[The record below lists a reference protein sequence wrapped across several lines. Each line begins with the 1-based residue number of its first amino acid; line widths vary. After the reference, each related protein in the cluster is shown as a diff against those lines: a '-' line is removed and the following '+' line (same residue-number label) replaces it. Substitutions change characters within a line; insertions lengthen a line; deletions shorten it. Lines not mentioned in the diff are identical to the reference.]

1 MNKLF
6 SREVKIGAS
15 VLIALLALVFGIN
28 YLKGVNIFKASNYY
42 YASYTNVTGLAQSA
56 PVTLNGYKVGLVR
69 DVAYEYDNP
78 GHVRVELS
86 LDRQLRLP
94 EGTSAAIVTDMLGTS
109 TIELRMGTSPNYI
122 EVGQKLNAIEGSGL
136 MDKVST
142 ELMPTIMQI
151 APHIDSLVVALTAI
165 AADPAL
171 TSSVKRL
178 DVIMANLEK
187 STTRLD
193 RAMSTMPAIMGNAN
207 TTMANVSEISANIS
221 QVSKALAV
229 LSEDLK
235 NMPLDSTLT
244 HINNITANLD
254 EATEKLNS
262 SNSSL
267 GLLLNDPGL
276 YNNIN
281 NSAAHID
288 SILIDL
294 KKQPK
299 RYIPSIKIF

>member
-15 VLIALLALVFGIN
+15 VLVALLALVFGIN
-28 YLKGVNIFKASNYY
+28 YLKGVNIFKAANYY
-42 YASYTNVTGLAQSA
+42 YASYTNVAGLAQSA

-94 EGTSAAIVTDMLGTS
+94 EGTAAAIVTDMLGTS

-122 EVGQKLNAIEGSGL
+122 EVGQKLQAIEGSGL

-142 ELMPTIMQI
+142 ELMPTIIQI

-171 TSSVKRL
+171 QSSVKRL

-187 STTRLD
+187 STTQLA
-193 RAMSTMPAIMGNAN
+193 RAMGAMPSIMNNAN
-207 TTMANVSEISANIS
+207 ATMANVKEISANIS
-221 QVSKALAV
+221 QVSQALAV
-229 LSEDLK
+229 LSDDLK
-235 NMPLDSTLT
+235 KMPLDSTLT
-244 HINNITANLD
+244 HLNNITANLD

>member
-15 VLIALLALVFGIN
+15 VLVALLALVFGIN
-28 YLKGVNIFKASNYY
+28 YLKGVNIFKAANYY
-42 YASYTNVTGLAQSA
+42 YASYTNVAGLAQSA

-94 EGTSAAIVTDMLGTS
+94 EGTAAAIVTDMLGTS

-122 EVGQKLNAIEGSGL
+122 EVGHKLQAIEGSGL
-136 MDKVST
+136 MDKVTT
-142 ELMPTIMQI
+142 ELMPTIIQI

-171 TSSVKRL
+171 QSSVKRL

-187 STTRLD
+187 STTQLD
-193 RAMSTMPAIMGNAN
+193 RAMGAMPSIMNNAN
-207 TTMANVSEISANIS
+207 ATMANVKEISANIS
-221 QVSKALAV
+221 QVSQALAV
-229 LSEDLK
+229 LSDDLK

-244 HINNITANLD
+244 HLNNITANLD

>member
-28 YLKGVNIFKASNYY
+28 YLKGVNIFKAANYY

-94 EGTSAAIVTDMLGTS
+94 EGTAAAIVTDMLGTS
-109 TIELRMGTSPNYI
+109 TIELRMGTSSKFI
-122 EVGQKLNAIEGSGL
+122 GVGQKLEGIEGAGL

-142 ELMPTIMQI
+142 ELMPTVMQI

-165 AADPAL
+165 ASDPAL

-193 RAMSTMPAIMGNAN
+193 RAMTTMPAIMSNAN

>member
-15 VLIALLALVFGIN
+15 VLVALLALVFGIN
-28 YLKGVNIFKASNYY
+28 YLKGVNIFKAANYY
-42 YASYTNVTGLAQSA
+42 YASYTNVAGLAQSA

-69 DVAYEYDNP
+69 EVAYEYDNP

-94 EGTSAAIVTDMLGTS
+94 EGTAAAIVTDMLGTS

-122 EVGQKLNAIEGSGL
+122 EVGQKLQAIEGSGL

-142 ELMPTIMQI
+142 ELMPTIIQI

-171 TSSVKRL
+171 QSSVKRL

-187 STTRLD
+187 STTQLD
-193 RAMSTMPAIMGNAN
+193 RAMGAMPSIMNNAN
-207 TTMANVSEISANIS
+207 ATMANVKEISANIS
-221 QVSKALAV
+221 QVSQALAV
-229 LSEDLK
+229 LSDDLK

-244 HINNITANLD
+244 HLNNITANLD

>member
-15 VLIALLALVFGIN
+15 VLVALLALVFGIN
-28 YLKGVNIFKASNYY
+28 YLKGVNIFKAANYY
-42 YASYTNVTGLAQSA
+42 YASYTNVAGLAQSA

-94 EGTSAAIVTDMLGTS
+94 EGTAAAIVTDMLGTS

-122 EVGQKLNAIEGSGL
+122 EVGQKLQAIEGSGL

-142 ELMPTIMQI
+142 ELMPTIIQI

-171 TSSVKRL
+171 KSSVRRL

-187 STTRLD
+187 STTQLD
-193 RAMSTMPAIMGNAN
+193 RAMGAMPSIMNNAN
-207 TTMANVSEISANIS
+207 ATMANVKEISANIS
-221 QVSKALAV
+221 QVSQALAV
-229 LSEDLK
+229 LSDDLK
-235 NMPLDSTLT
+235 KMPLDSTLN
-244 HINNITANLD
+244 HLNNITANLD

-299 RYIPSIKIF
+299 RYVPSIKIF

>member
-15 VLIALLALVFGIN
+15 VLVALLALVFGIN
-28 YLKGVNIFKASNYY
+28 YLKGVNIFKAANYY
-42 YASYTNVTGLAQSA
+42 YASYTNVAGLAQSA

-94 EGTSAAIVTDMLGTS
+94 EGTAAAIVTDMLGTS

-122 EVGQKLNAIEGSGL
+122 EVGQKLQAIEGSGL

-142 ELMPTIMQI
+142 ELMPTIIQI

-171 TSSVKRL
+171 KSSVRRL

-187 STTRLD
+187 STTQLD
-193 RAMSTMPAIMGNAN
+193 RAMGAMPSIMNNAN
-207 TTMANVSEISANIS
+207 ATMANVKEISANIS
-221 QVSKALAV
+221 QVSQALAV
-229 LSEDLK
+229 LSDDLK
-235 NMPLDSTLT
+235 KMPLDSTLN
-244 HINNITANLD
+244 HLNNITATLD

>member
-15 VLIALLALVFGIN
+15 VLVALLALVFGIN
-28 YLKGVNIFKASNYY
+28 YLKGVNIFKAANYC
-42 YASYTNVTGLAQSA
+42 YASYTNVAGLAQSA

-94 EGTSAAIVTDMLGTS
+94 EGTAAAIVTDMLGTS

-122 EVGQKLNAIEGSGL
+122 EVGQKLQAIEGSGL

-142 ELMPTIMQI
+142 ELMPTIIQI

-171 TSSVKRL
+171 KSSVRRL

-187 STTRLD
+187 STTQLD
-193 RAMSTMPAIMGNAN
+193 RAMGAMPSIMNNAN
-207 TTMANVSEISANIS
+207 ATMANVKEISANIS
-221 QVSKALAV
+221 QVSQALAV
-229 LSEDLK
+229 LSDDLK
-235 NMPLDSTLT
+235 KMPLDSTLN
-244 HINNITANLD
+244 HLNNITANLD

>member
-15 VLIALLALVFGIN
+15 VLVALLALVFGIN
-28 YLKGVNIFKASNYY
+28 YLKGVNIFKAANYY
-42 YASYTNVTGLAQSA
+42 YASYTNVAGLAQSA

-69 DVAYEYDNP
+69 EVAYEYDNP

-94 EGTSAAIVTDMLGTS
+94 EGTAAAIVTDMLGTS

-122 EVGQKLNAIEGSGL
+122 EVGHKLQAIEGSGL

-142 ELMPTIMQI
+142 ELMPTIIQI

-171 TSSVKRL
+171 QSSVKRL

-187 STTRLD
+187 STTQLD
-193 RAMSTMPAIMGNAN
+193 RAMGAMPSIMNNAN
-207 TTMANVSEISANIS
+207 ATMANVKEISANIS
-221 QVSKALAV
+221 QVSQALAV
-229 LSEDLK
+229 LSDDLK

-244 HINNITANLD
+244 HLNNITANLD